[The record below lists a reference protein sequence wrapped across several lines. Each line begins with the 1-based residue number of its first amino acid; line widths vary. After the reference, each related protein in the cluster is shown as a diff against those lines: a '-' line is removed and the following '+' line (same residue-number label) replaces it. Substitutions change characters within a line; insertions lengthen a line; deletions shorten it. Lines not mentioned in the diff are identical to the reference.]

1 MPSHIDDIEFHG
13 QPALALATAN
23 GAHAIVS
30 LFGAQLLSWIP
41 ARGEERLYL
50 SDKARFDGSTPI
62 RGGVPVCFPQFAD
75 LGKLPHHGL
84 VRNRT
89 WAVRERHCGD
99 DYAIVTLGL
108 SDDARSHALWPPM
121 FDVELSVAID
131 GERLDVELE
140 VENTGHAPF
149 AFTAALH
156 TYLRVR
162 EVEHARIEGLYG
174 HDYRDAADG
183 NRIKHESGEF
193 VTIDRETDRVYHA
206 VTRPLVLRDSGRSLG
221 IHAEGFPDV
230 VIWNPWEARC
240 AALPDMP
247 ARGFRDM
254 LCVEAAVARSKLSL
268 DAGDSWCGRQT
279 LIAA

>member
-23 GAHAIVS
+23 GAQAIVS

-50 SDKARFDGSTPI
+50 SEHAVFDGGTPI
-62 RGGVPVCFPQFAD
+62 RGGVPVCFPQFSD
-75 LGKLPHHGL
+75 LGKLPRHGF
-84 VRNRT
+84 
-89 WAVRERHCGD
+89 VRERMWTPRERRCGD

-108 SDDARSHALWPPM
+108 TDDEGSHALWPPM
-121 FDVELSVAID
+121 FDVELTVAID

-140 VENTGHAPF
+140 VDNTGHAPF

-193 VTIDRETDRVYHA
+193 VAIDRETDRVYHA
-206 VTRPLVLRDSGRSLG
+206 VTRPLVLHDSGRRLA
-221 IHAEGFPDV
+221 IRAEGFPDV
-230 VIWNPWEARC
+230 VVWNPWEARC
-240 AALPDMP
+240 AALSDMP
-247 ARGFRDM
+247 ARGFREM
-254 LCVEAAVARSKLSL
+254 LCIEAAVAHGKQSL
-268 DAGDSWCGRQT
+268 DAGEAWCGRQT